1 MNKKKLIFSILFA
14 VIAVAAI
21 VLIVIQLRKPS
32 EKFEVKK
39 IDPAFTQYVAAYSS
53 GLLSSE
59 SSIRVRLITDFAS
72 ENMIGQPISEKIFK
86 FSPSIEGEAYW
97 EDSKTI
103 VFKPKEKLPSGKK
116 YTAKFYLGK
125 IMEVAGNLDVFEFNF
140 HTIAQSF
147 SVFVDRIK
155 PHNKYDLSKQ
165 KVLGHVLTAD
175 VIDNQQLEQ
184 ILKATYQNQALKI
197 NWFHE
202 ADRKMHRFEIDS
214 VQRGEKSGDLKL
226 SWDGKPIKV
235 KLSGDTKV
243 NIPSIHDFVLLSA
256 KVVYN
261 PEQCIALQF
270 SDPILEKLDLKGL
283 ITLSNT
289 ASLTFAVDDNEVR
302 VFPSSKQTG
311 TMQVTVQSDI
321 RNINDK
327 RLLKTYTEAVTFDE
341 ILPAV
346 RLSGKGVILPNSN
359 GLIFPFEAV
368 NLKAVDVKIFKIYE
382 DNITQFLQVNE
393 IAGER
398 ELARVGKTVLKKTIP
413 LISPTVTDYSVW
425 NRFYLDLADL
435 IKTEPGAIYQVT
447 LGFKRQHSLYH
458 CPDSEKKDDDDM
470 VSIETELDDEDAYS
484 GYNYYDDYYYDD
496 YSYGDYYY
504 SYNWSDRDNPCT
516 DSYYGKNR
524 QVKRNILAS
533 DLGLIAKRGNNGNMV
548 FVVTDLISAQPISGA
563 VVELYDFQ
571 KRLIEKLETN
581 ADGTASIDLKKKPFL
596 MVAKKDKQRGYL
608 KMEDGNSLSL
618 SMFKVSGDEV
628 QKGLKGFIYTERG
641 VWRPGDSIYLSFIL
655 EDKQKTLPTSH
666 PVVCEIV
673 NPRGDL
679 LRTLVQSKSLNGFYD
694 FRTATDA
701 NAPTG
706 NYTARI
712 KVGGT
717 TFTRML
723 KVETIM
729 PNRLKINLDFNTEK
743 LTVKAK
749 DMTGKLQVNW
759 LHGSPARNLRA
770 SIDVTYTQ
778 AYTSF
783 KNYDE
788 YIFDD
793 PTKKFYTD
801 FQNIFDDNLDES
813 GMAMVRPSLN
823 VGKNAP
829 GAINASFLVRVF
841 EESGAFSV
849 NRFSLPYYPYESFV
863 GIKPPEGAPYSGMLE
878 TDKSHAIQI
887 VNITADGKALS
898 GKEVFVEVYKTSW
911 YWWWD
916 ASYNSLSSFSYGSS
930 QKPLI
935 KERVKIINGK
945 GTFKLKIDKPDWGNF
960 FVRVTDEQ
968 SGHSTG
974 KIIYIDWPDYYSRLA
989 KDESSA
995 ATMLIFASDK
1005 QVYKPGE
1012 KANITIPSSGVGNAL
1027 VSIESGSK
1035 VLQTF
1040 WKKLEKEQTV
1050 CSFDITKDMA
1060 PNIYVHVTLIQ
1071 PHGQTVND
1079 LPIRMY
1085 GVIPIKVDDPLTHL
1099 SPVLDLPEVFKPE
1112 TNSKIVVKEKEGK
1125 EMVYTIAIVDEGLLD
1140 LTNFITPDP
1149 WKHFYAH
1156 EALGVK
1162 TWDLFD
1168 MVMGAYGGQIERIL
1182 SIGGGDEGE
1191 DKSSENANAIRFKP
1205 MVRFIGP
1212 FKLNKGK
1219 TNSHQ
1224 IAIPQYVGSVRTMI
1238 IAGDGTGAYGHF
1250 EKTTPVRKPLMLLG
1264 TLPRVI
1270 GPDETV
1276 LLPVTVFA
1284 MEPQVKNVN
1293 VTIRTNNLFTVV
1305 GSKQKSITFKKPG
1318 DNVVNFEL
1326 KVKPEL
1332 GVGKVMIA
1340 AVSGNEKAA
1349 HNIEIQVR
1357 NPNPPV
1363 TSVVDTILNA
1373 GNSWKGTYAAI
1384 GMKGTNKGVIELSSM
1399 PPVNLEKRIR
1409 YLLDYPHGCI
1419 EQTTSAAFPQ
1429 LYLSKFMELSDKT
1442 KASIDENVKA
1452 AIKRLHSFQISGG
1465 GFAYWPGMTT
1475 VSEWGTNYAGH
1486 FMLEAEKAGYAVPS
1500 GLKNKWMKHQKKEAQ
1515 NWSWKGHQTFYN
1527 DELIQAYRLYTLAL
1541 AGQPEMSAMNNLRER
1556 KNINNEAK
1564 WRLAAAYALAGQ
1576 TEIAEKIIANA
1587 TTNVKEYFEMSYTYG
1602 SAYRDRAMILETI
1615 CLIGAKTKGAPLV
1628 KQLSD
1633 ALSSGMWLS
1642 TQTTAFSLMAIAK
1655 FIGESDSK
1663 SGLKCTYS
1671 VNGGK
1676 TITVDTKVPLHQVQ
1690 LDFNVKQ
1697 GSYNIKNLSKGI
1709 LYARLIL
1716 QGTPVA
1722 GEEVERDNNLRM
1734 TVMYKSMNFRA
1745 IDVTKITQGT
1755 DFIAEIA
1762 VTNPGIMGE
1771 YREMA
1776 LSQIFP
1782 SGWEIHNIRMDQSA
1796 SRVKSSYSNYQDIRD
1811 DRVYTYFHLSPNETK
1826 TYSVML
1832 NAAYVGKY
1840 YLPAV
1845 HCEAMYDATVF
1856 ATKTG
1861 QWVIVEK

>member
-14 VIAVAAI
+14 AIAIAAV
-21 VLIVIQLRKPS
+21 VLIVVQLRKPS
-32 EKFEVKK
+32 QKYEVKK
-39 IDPAFTQYVAAYSS
+39 IDPGFTQYVAAYTS

-59 SSIRVRLITDFAS
+59 SAIRVRLLTDFAS
-72 ENMIGQPISEKIFK
+72 ENMIGQPVSDKLFK
-86 FSPSIEGEAYW
+86 FSPSIDGQAYW

-103 VFKPKEKLPSGKK
+103 VFKPKEKLPSGQK
-116 YTAKFYLGK
+116 YSAKFYLGK
-125 IMEVAGNLDVFEFNF
+125 IMEVPDKLEVFQFNF

-165 KVLGHVLTAD
+165 KVIGHVLTAD
-175 VIDNQQLEQ
+175 VVDNQQLEK
-184 ILKATYQNQALKI
+184 ILAAKYQGKSLKI

-214 VQRGEKSGDLKL
+214 VKRDEKSRDLEL
-226 SWDGKPIKV
+226 SWDGKPISV
-235 KLSGDTKV
+235 KLSGDKKV
-243 NIPSIHDFVLLSA
+243 NIPSINDFVLLSA
-256 KVVYN
+256 KVTYN
-261 PEQCIALQF
+261 PEQCIVLQF
-270 SDPILEKLDLKGL
+270 SDPLMEKIDLKGL
-283 ITLSNT
+283 ITLSNYS
-289 ASLTFAVDDNEVR
+289 SLTYTIDDNEVR
-302 VFPSSKQTG
+302 VFQSSRQTG
-311 TMQVTVQSDI
+311 SMEVTIQSDI

-327 RLLKTYTEAVTFDE
+327 RLYKTYKESVTFDE
-341 ILPAV
+341 VLPAT
-346 RLSGKGVILPNSN
+346 RLIGKGVILPNSN

-368 NLKAVDVKIFKIYE
+368 NLKAVDVKIFKVYE
-382 DNITQFLQVNE
+382 DNVTQFLQVNE

-413 LISPTVTDYSVW
+413 LISPTVSDYGVW

-435 IKTEPGAIYQVT
+435 IKTEPGAIYQIT

-458 CPDSEKKDDDDM
+458 CPDSEKKEDDDL
-470 VSIETELDDEDAYS
+470 VSIDTELDDDDNYS

-496 YSYGDYYY
+496 YYYGDYYY
-504 SYNWSDRDNPCT
+504 SYNWRDRDNPCT
-516 DSYYGKNR
+516 DSYYGKNHE
-524 QVKRNILAS
+524 VKRNILAS

-548 FVVTDLISAQPISGA
+548 FVVTDLISAQPIKGA

-581 ADGTASIDLKKKPFL
+581 ADGTASVDLKKKPFL

-641 VWRPGDSIYLSFIL
+641 VWRPGDSIYLAFIL
-655 EDKQKTLPTSH
+655 EDKQKILPTGH

-679 LRTLVQSKSLNGFYD
+679 LRTLVQSKSMNGFYD

-706 NYTARI
+706 NYTARV

-729 PNRLKINLDFNTEK
+729 PNRLKINLDFNADK
-743 LTVKAK
+743 LTVKRK
-749 DMTGKLQVNW
+749 DLVGKMQVNW

-770 SIDVTYTQ
+770 SVDITFSRMNTFFENFEGF
-778 AYTSF
+778 T
-783 KNYDE
+783 
-788 YIFDD
+788 FDD
-793 PTKKFYTD
+793 PTKSFYTD
-801 FQNIFDDNLDES
+801 YRNIYDDNLDEN
-813 GMAMVRPSLN
+813 GMATIRPSFN
-823 VGKNAP
+823 IGNNAP
-829 GAINASFLVRVF
+829 GALSASFFVRVF

-849 NRFSLPYYPYESFV
+849 NRFSMPFYPYESFV
-863 GIKPPEGAPYSGMLE
+863 GIKSPDGAPYSGMLE
-878 TDKSHAIQI
+878 TDKIHAIQI
-887 VNITADGKALS
+887 TNITPDGTALS
-898 GKEVFVEVYKTSW
+898 GKEVTVEVYKTSW

-916 ASYNSLSSFSYGSS
+916 ASSNSQSSFNYGSS

-935 KERVKIINGK
+935 KEKVKIVNGK
-945 GTFKLKIDKPDWGNF
+945 GNFNLKIEKPDWGNF

-974 KIIYIDWPDYYSRLA
+974 KILYIDWPDYYSRMA
-989 KDESSA
+989 KDQSSA
-995 ATMLIFASDK
+995 ATMLTFASDK

-1035 VLQTF
+1035 VIQTF
-1040 WKKLEKEQTV
+1040 WKKLDKDQTI
-1050 CSFDITKDMA
+1050 CSFDVTKDMA
-1060 PNIYVHVTLIQ
+1060 PNVYVHVTLVQ
-1071 PHGQTVND
+1071 PHGQSVND

-1099 SPVLDLPEVFKPE
+1099 SPVIDLPEVFKPE
-1112 TNSKIVVKEKEGK
+1112 TSSKISVKEKEGK
-1125 EMVYTIAIVDEGLLD
+1125 EMVYTIAIVDDGLLD
-1140 LTNFITPDP
+1140 LTNFVTPDP

-1182 SIGGGDEGE
+1182 SIGGGDDESE
-1191 DKSSENANAIRFKP
+1191 KSSENANAMRFKP
-1205 MVRFIGP
+1205 MVRFVGP
-1212 FKLNKGK
+1212 FKLGKGK
-1219 TNSHQ
+1219 TNSHE
-1224 IAIPQYVGSVRTMI
+1224 IDIPQYVGSVRTMI
-1238 IAGDGTGAYGHF
+1238 IAADGAGAYGKA

-1270 GPDETV
+1270 GPEETV

-1284 MEPQVKNVN
+1284 MEPQVKNVT
-1293 VTIRTNNLFTVV
+1293 VSLQTNDLFTVV
-1305 GSKQKSITFKKPG
+1305 GNKQKSVSFSKPG

-1349 HNIEIQVR
+1349 NDIEIQVR

-1363 TSVVDTILNA
+1363 TSVVDTILNS
-1373 GNSWKGTYAAI
+1373 GNSWKGSYMPI
-1384 GMKGTNKGVIELSSM
+1384 GMKGTNKGVLELSSM
-1399 PPVNLEKRIR
+1399 PPVNLERRIR

-1429 LYLSKFMELSDKT
+1429 LYLTKFMEVSDKT
-1442 KASIDENVKA
+1442 KATIDENVKA
-1452 AIKRLHSFQISGG
+1452 AIKRLQSFQIPGG
-1465 GFAYWPGMTT
+1465 GFAYWPGLQS
-1475 VSEWGTNYAGH
+1475 VNEWGTNYAGH

-1500 GLKNKWMKHQKKEAQ
+1500 GLKTKWLKHQKKEAQ
-1515 NWSWKGHQTFYN
+1515 NWNWKGHQTFYN

-1556 KNINNEAK
+1556 KNMNNEAK

-1576 TEIAEKIIANA
+1576 TEIAEKVIANA
-1587 TTNVKEYFEMSYTYG
+1587 TTNVREYVEMSYTYG
-1602 SAYRDRAMILETI
+1602 SGYRDRAMILETI

-1633 ALSSGMWLS
+1633 ALSSSMWLS

-1655 FIGESDSK
+1655 FIVESDSR
-1663 SGLKCTYS
+1663 SGLKCSYAI
-1671 VNGGK
+1671 NGAK
-1676 TITVDTKVPLHQVQ
+1676 SINVDTKVPLHQVQ
-1690 LDFNVKQ
+1690 LDFNGKGGNYTV
-1697 GSYNIKNLSKGI
+1697 KNLGSGI
-1709 LYARLIL
+1709 LYARIVL

-1722 GEEVERDNNLRM
+1722 GEEIERDNNLK
-1734 TVMYKSMNFRA
+1734 VSISYKTMSYKPV
-1745 IDVTKITQGT
+1745 DVTKIKQGA
-1755 DFIAEIA
+1755 DFIAEVTI
-1762 VTNPGIMGE
+1762 TNPGILGE

-1782 SGWEIHNIRMDQSA
+1782 SGWEIHNIRMDQGA
-1796 SRVKSSYSNYQDIRD
+1796 SRVTSSYSNYQDIRD

-1826 TYSVML
+1826 TYRLML
-1832 NAAYVGKY
+1832 NAAYVGKF

-1845 HCEAMYDATVF
+1845 HCEAMYDASVF
-1856 ATKTG
+1856 ATKIG
-1861 QWVIVEK
+1861 HWVTVEK